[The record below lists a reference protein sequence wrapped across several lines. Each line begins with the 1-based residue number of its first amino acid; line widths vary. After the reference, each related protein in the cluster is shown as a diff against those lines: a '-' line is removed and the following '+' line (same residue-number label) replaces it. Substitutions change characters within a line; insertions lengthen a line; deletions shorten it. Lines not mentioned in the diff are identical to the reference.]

1 MRKESKLFFSFP
13 RRSNFGEAK
22 VTKILSKRE
31 EKKTVSFLEREEFI
45 KKYHHV
51 KRIGLT
57 IAIIIY
63 ILGKKMLLVFDIGKT
78 NPYAQE
84 SIFTLG

>member
-45 KKYHHV
+45 KK
-51 KRIGLT
+51 IST
-57 IAIIIY
+57 C
-63 ILGKKMLLVFDIGKT
+63 
-78 NPYAQE
+78 Q
-84 SIFTLG
+84 TLGG

>member
-13 RRSNFGEAK
+13 RRSNFDEAK

-45 KKYHHV
+45 KKII
-51 KRIGLT
+51 KCQTFGGIT
-57 IAIIIY
+57 NAIVI
-63 ILGKKMLLVFDIGKT
+63 
-78 NPYAQE
+78 
-84 SIFTLG
+84 SI

>member
-45 KKYHHV
+45 KKISTCQTFGGDN
-51 KRIGLT
+51 KRYCYF
-57 IAIIIY
+57 Y
-63 ILGKKMLLVFDIGKT
+63 IKAFPHGGISS
-78 NPYAQE
+78 E
-84 SIFTLG
+84 R